1 MSQHE
6 QQPLPNLAT
15 ERLSSSADIITRQ
28 IMVMEAM
35 LETEAKDL
43 CTAFTKARTEIQRS
57 MGEITSRAEFKE
69 RFAPLVMHSRVNK
82 GSLEITWS
90 LQKGVTKPG
99 PGGKGRRIL
108 DYLPKGKGFSYKL
121 PDLMSLSRDYELMLV
136 VDAERKAT
144 RLREMWS
151 KVVALRVDL
160 RAITRLCST
169 PGDAMVPPGRE
180 APGSEPASSAVD
192 QSLERMVAS
201 EEAVLSHEFDK
212 TNLGAMSP

>member
-6 QQPLPNLAT
+6 PYALPILAT
-15 ERLSSSADIITRQ
+15 DQLASNTDIITRQ
-28 IMVMEAM
+28 IMVMEAQ

-43 CTAFTKARTEIQRS
+43 CKAFNKARTEIQLS
-57 MGEITSRAEFKE
+57 MGEVTTKAEFKE
-69 RFAPLVMHSRVNK
+69 RFAPLVLHSRVNK

-99 PGGKGRRIL
+99 ANGKGKPIL
-108 DYLPKGKGFSYKL
+108 KYLRKGKGFAYKL
-121 PDLMSLSRDYELMLV
+121 PDLMSVSRHYELMLV
-136 VDAERKAT
+136 VEAERKAT

-160 RAITRLCST
+160 RTLTRLCS
-169 PGDAMVPPGRE
+169 PADEAAVPL
-180 APGSEPASSAVD
+180 APESAASARTESLHTLTVD
-192 QSLERMVAS
+192 RLAAA

-212 TNLGAMSP
+212 TNLGAMAP